1 MNHEAAITRA
11 LEMLKNSGKK
21 HTKNREE
28 MIRYLAK
35 ENRYLSAKEVYAFL
49 AKENPGV
56 SYDTI
61 YRNLKDFSEI
71 GILEETDL
79 NAEKHFRFHCVVPG
93 SNHHHHHFICTT
105 CGATKE
111 LNLCP
116 MDYFQD
122 QLPNCLIESHRFEIF
137 GQCERCLTKK
147 TEDSIEKR

>member
-1 MNHEAAITRA
+1 MNNEAEITRA
-11 LEMLKNSGKK
+11 LQMLKSSGKK

-28 MIRYLAK
+28 MIGYLAK
-35 ENRYLSAKEVYAFL
+35 ENRYLSAKEIYAFL

-111 LNLCP
+111 LTLCP

-137 GQCERCLTKK
+137 GQCERCLVEKN
-147 TEDSIEKR
+147 EDSIEKR